1 VHEPRRQQRACSHGP
16 RRPTSHQLSQLY
28 QLSQR
33 FEEAVAR
40 VKEAARVKKRKSEE
54 EAAAGTRV
62 ERRQ

>member
-1 VHEPRRQQRACSHGP
+1 
-16 RRPTSHQLSQLY
+16 LSQLY